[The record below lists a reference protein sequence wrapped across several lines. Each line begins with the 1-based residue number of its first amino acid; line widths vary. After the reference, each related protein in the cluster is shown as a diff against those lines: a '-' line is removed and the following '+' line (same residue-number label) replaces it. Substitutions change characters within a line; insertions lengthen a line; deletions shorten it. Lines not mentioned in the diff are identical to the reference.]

1 MSEAVKQIMRKYL
14 IREFDELNVLRAP
27 EFKQSSKEDIKEK
40 AKEYIEESYK
50 DGHDGVFF
58 MLGFAV
64 LAIIGE
70 KAKASVYHQ
79 TDGKSFADRIDDLG
93 EDFELYEL
101 ERIVLTEGHRAYVDG
116 QSDAADRIEQ
126 KEGVLLFKR
135 WNATMDGRT
144 RKTHRL
150 LNGQIKRRDE
160 MFTTVNGSAKE
171 PGKFGIASED
181 VNCRCILTFVSY

>member
-1 MSEAVKQIMRKYL
+1 MEEKTKQVMRKYL
-14 IREFDELNVLRAP
+14 IREFDELNVLRTP
-27 EFKQSSKEDIKEK
+27 EFKQSSKEDIKEQV
-40 AKEYIEESYK
+40 KEYIDESYK

-58 MLGFAV
+58 MLGFAA

-70 KAKASVYHQ
+70 KANTAVYHK

-101 ERIVLTEGHRAYVDG
+101 ERIALTEGHRAYVGG

-135 WNATMDGRT
+135 WDATMDGRT
-144 RKTHRL
+144 RETHRL